1 MQEWAWGST
10 GVLEMTPRFPSLL
23 LNGASLDSAFLLS
36 PPLAGTGQTRDP
48 GAQASPQRRTRLGFS
63 KERAK
68 RNLGVPWTLLENCY
82 ARLWLLIYWLMGGLY
97 DPLTVLYETGVRSPT
112 LPTASSIWREED
124 WG

>member
-10 GVLEMTPRFPSLL
+10 GVLEMTPRFPSLP

-63 KERAK
+63 KERAE
-68 RNLGVPWTLLENCY
+68 RNLGVPWTLLLCQVVV
-82 ARLWLLIYWLMGGLY
+82 ADLLAHGGSY
-97 DPLTVLYETGVRSPT
+97 DPPTVLYETGVRSPT
-112 LPTASSIWREED
+112 LPPASSVWREED